1 MSSDVGDV
9 VVPGDVFVVGGA
21 GFEAAVQDA
30 DEAVGDLAEGG
41 LVADVAGAELAVVG
55 VCSG

>member
-1 MSSDVGDV
+1 M
-9 VVPGDVFVVGGA
+9 VPGDVFVVGGA